1 MNLFFE
7 EDLLEQELLDVNLD
21 KDWRFIP
28 SSNKI
33 KLSGFDCVLTCNGSI
48 RYECHYLRVAVVSCS
63 RRFSEHLNSVFLAR
77 DETSLLK
84 TFDRID
90 DAFNADK
97 FVVYDILYNWIFG
110 RSFRELHCDDEK
122 PIENYSKLLLAL
134 LENVKVDKCYVSY
147 VKNSKEVVLL
157 DAI

>member
-1 MNLFFE
+1 MS
-7 EDLLEQELLDVNLD
+7 D
-21 KDWRFIP
+21 
-28 SSNKI
+28 
-33 KLSGFDCVLTCNGSI
+33 FDCVLTCNGSI
-48 RYECHYLRVAVVSCS
+48 CYECNYLRVPVISCS
-63 RRFSEHLNSVFLAR
+63 RGFSEHLKNVFLAR

-84 TFDRID
+84 TLDRID
-90 DAFNADK
+90 DVVNADN
-97 FVVYDILYNWIFG
+97 FVDYVILYNWIFR
-110 RSFRELHCDDEK
+110 RSFRELQCDDEN